1 MPVVYRLVPSETVV
15 GNVVWEQV
23 EEPLAVEVVVVLDV
37 VLLRRYHG
45 QVFLLLT
52 PDCIV
57 IYFCSLIHLMKQD
70 NKAYMIITTDLY
82 SPNFT
87 PLTFC

>member
-57 IYFCSLIHLMKQD
+57 IYIFMFS
-70 NKAYMIITTDLY
+70 Y
-82 SPNFT
+82 
-87 PLTFC
+87 TFNETRQQGGYDYNN